1 MRHIVQT
8 IAFLSLFSADSA
20 PDCQGHDCLFQV
32 PSLLQSKHKA
42 AGKFVAREEQQA
54 SLATQTKDS
63 KIRQS
68 IHRFAAVAGLDVQQD
83 WSNNILGHT
92 AVGGPNLKLLRVV
105 NKAKGPAK
113 SRDDSSTCEDLKQK
127 FLDVLNADEQDGTAD
142 ASEEA
147 DGEVLKAA
155 AATGDTRA
163 LKAMYDML
171 TSDHTDIREELK
183 TDEFITHDDIKHIWS
198 CETGKVPKLDESTDD
213 DKYQGDMVLPRGE
226 EGKAMLA
233 QFKAAF
239 ETGKHSGTP
248 WNTHGHPGRVPFCY
262 HSSANEAT
270 KLATQQT
277 INMIR
282 QQIPCMDM
290 VEVGFGSE
298 DAGKFGSCVETPSI
312 IVRSDNLDGDG
323 CYSYVGMLPVHA
335 FGGSQVLNIGSGCE
349 TTGIV
354 AHEFGHAFGM
364 GHEHSRSDR
373 DAYITVHEDYI
384 LANDG
389 PDWVNQVKKEA
400 GVDTTVPY
408 DILSLMHYGANSG
421 WITVNS
427 DPDLT
432 AVLGQRLGFSEY
444 DIYQLGSLYSC
455 SERVSPL
462 VSNAVMMDRVQFP
475 GCYQADNS
483 KKPISSLPADSQM
496 CAPSD
501 CPPDAQWHSWA
512 KTNCQQVCDFCATAP
527 SPAGSSATGRPT
539 QPPGTQARRRSAPG
553 GGDDYYYY

>member
-1 MRHIVQT
+1 LAQAILAHLFRLEPVQPETAYFYKQTASSMRHIVQT

-113 SRDDSSTCEDLKQK
+113 SRDDSRTCEDLKQK

-213 DKYQGDMVLPRGE
+213 DKYQGDMVFPVAKRERPCWRSSRLP
-226 EGKAMLA
+226 
-233 QFKAAF
+233 
-239 ETGKHSGTP
+239 
-248 WNTHGHPGRVPFCY
+248 
-262 HSSANEAT
+262 
-270 KLATQQT
+270 
-277 INMIR
+277 
-282 QQIPCMDM
+282 
-290 VEVGFGSE
+290 
-298 DAGKFGSCVETPSI
+298 
-312 IVRSDNLDGDG
+312 
-323 CYSYVGMLPVHA
+323 
-335 FGGSQVLNIGSGCE
+335 
-349 TTGIV
+349 
-354 AHEFGHAFGM
+354 
-364 GHEHSRSDR
+364 SR
-373 DAYITVHEDYI
+373 
-384 LANDG
+384 LANTPAHLGTHMVTLD
-389 PDWVNQVKKEA
+389 EYRSA
-400 GVDTTVPY
+400 
-408 DILSLMHYGANSG
+408 I
-421 WITVNS
+421 
-427 DPDLT
+427 T
-432 AVLGQRLGFSEY
+432 AVPTRPRS
-444 DIYQLGSLYSC
+444 
-455 SERVSPL
+455 SP
-462 VSNAVMMDRVQFP
+462 R
-475 GCYQADNS
+475 S
-483 KKPISSLPADSQM
+483 KLS
-496 CAPSD
+496 
-501 CPPDAQWHSWA
+501 
-512 KTNCQQVCDFCATAP
+512 T
-527 SPAGSSATGRPT
+527 
-539 QPPGTQARRRSAPG
+539 
-553 GGDDYYYY
+553 